1 VENQGLT
8 KEGSVRIPE
17 RYNYVT
23 QTRYGTLIYNKNDVR
38 VGRSIELYGEY
49 CERAIVVFDQMLSAG
64 QLVLDIGANIG
75 AQTLFFAKKVGPEG
89 SVLAFEPQRLVF
101 QTLCGNMAINSITNV
116 HCWNTAVGARQG
128 QIVVPR
134 VDHERTIDLSSVEM
148 GTTQSGEKVPVV
160 AIDDMNLPRCEV
172 IRIGAPGMESAIL
185 EGATSLLKRV
195 RPILYIS
202 CQLDPVREAELLK
215 QILDLGYASYWH
227 TAELYNP
234 HNYVGNLEN
243 VFGNQAVRSLLC
255 IDAAI
260 ERQLTG
266 FTKAAVPDAA

>member
-1 VENQGLT
+1 
-8 KEGSVRIPE
+8 VRIPE
-17 RYNYVT
+17 RYNNVT

-101 QTLCGNMAINSITNV
+101 QTLCGNMAINSIPNV

-134 VDHERTIDLSSVEM
+134 VDHERTIDLSSIEM
-148 GTTQSGEKVPVV
+148 GTSQTGERVPVV
-160 AIDDMNLPRCEV
+160 AIDDMNLPRCDV
-172 IRIGAPGMESAIL
+172 IRIAAPGMEPAIL
-185 EGATSLLKRV
+185 DGATSLLKRV

-202 CQLDPVREAELLK
+202 CQLDPVRETELLK

-234 HNYVGNLEN
+234 HNYAGNLEN
-243 VFGNQAVRSLLC
+243 VFGNQVIRSLLC
-255 IDAAI
+255 IDSAI

>member
-1 VENQGLT
+1 M
-8 KEGSVRIPE
+8 RIPE
-17 RYNYVT
+17 RYNNVT

-64 QLVLDIGANIG
+64 QIVLDIGANVG

-128 QIVVPR
+128 QILVPR
-134 VDHERTIDLSSVEM
+134 IDHERTIDLSAVEM
-148 GTTQSGEKVPVV
+148 GTAAMGDRVPVI
-160 AIDDMNLPRCEV
+160 AIDDMNLPRCDV
-172 IRIGAPGMESAIL
+172 MRIAVPGMESAIL
-185 EGATSLLKRV
+185 EGAASLLTRV
-195 RPILYIS
+195 KPILYIS
-202 CQLDPVREAELLK
+202 CQLDPSREAELLQ
-215 QILDLGYASYWH
+215 QILNLGYASYWH
-227 TAELYNP
+227 SAELFHPN
-234 HNYVGNLEN
+234 NYAGNLEN
-243 VFGNQAVRSLLC
+243 VFGNQTVRSLLC
-255 IDAAI
+255 IDSAI

-266 FTKAAVPDAA
+266 FTKAAVPQAA

>member
-1 VENQGLT
+1 M
-8 KEGSVRIPE
+8 RIPE

-89 SVLAFEPQRLVF
+89 SVLAFEPQRLVY

-116 HCWNTAVGARQG
+116 HCWNTAVGARHG

-148 GTTQSGEKVPVV
+148 GTTQNGDRVPVI
-160 AIDDMNLPRCEV
+160 AIDDMNLPRCDV
-172 IRIGAPGMESAIL
+172 MRIAAPGMETDIL
-185 EGATSLLKRV
+185 KGAASLLKR
-195 RPILYIS
+195 
-202 CQLDPVREAELLK
+202 
-215 QILDLGYASYWH
+215 
-227 TAELYNP
+227 
-234 HNYVGNLEN
+234 
-243 VFGNQAVRSLLC
+243 
-255 IDAAI
+255 
-260 ERQLTG
+260 TG
-266 FTKAAVPDAA
+266 LFST